1 VVTVIAVAGI
11 GELAGMGLLA
21 AGGVLQQIWSGGC
34 PGRSICSPQR
44 SRPCPRSGPHSAFV
58 PASHRRGPPRRQSP
72 PPTPRRQPALSSRP
86 LVPADSPDCHPER
99 VDQLLAGARRVWYL
113 HGARLSRDRGDYPVR
128 MAREL
133 GRRGRIVE
141 RHDYGSSSGAWV
153 LVDLTAG
160 PEPRPPAVPPDPR
173 LACLTVD

>member
-1 VVTVIAVAGI
+1 MVVTLAVIAGPPIQDGLTEVRDPRVRDAGREVLSTFAERREPRDVVLVYYFSHKVVRWY
-11 GELAGMGLLA
+11 GPDVGVPEAGLL
-21 AGGVLQQIWSGGC
+21 
-34 PGRSICSPQR
+34 R
-44 SRPCPRSGPHSAFV
+44 
-58 PASHRRGPPRRQSP
+58 
-72 PPTPRRQPALSSRP
+72 
-86 LVPADSPDCHPER
+86 LVPADSPDGHPER
-99 VDQLLAGARRVWYL
+99 MDQLLAGARRVWYL

-128 MAREL
+128 VAREL

-141 RHDYGSSSGAWV
+141 RHDYGSSSGGWV